1 MRATIPFQAVNIIHR
16 NLSDHYVFI
25 FCLCSLVNA
34 GWDVWAR
41 AMRRVRVPRSMF
53 ALYDVVVARRRLLPP
68 LLNRKSTER
77 RPRPNERPP
86 CPAPPLPPPPTYFG
100 RDLGDWARPSLFL
113 LVFPLLR
120 RPLLPAPARC
130 LLFLGG
136 VWRDESPLSHSPSV
150 HPTGQRGEMA
160 PSRSWTWSPPR
171 LPPTALFVESGR
183 HLARPVTNPRAMSDG
198 LAAAHAPVSL
208 PPLPSSSDMRRVPQ
222 ENVMSRHRRRFMKYR
237 EGKGAGGTNRASRN
251 IFQHSTFAAVD
262 IHATRGPSVWGKAM
276 SCACLLQRCA
286 RGWSPSPLPT
296 DKDRLRVAC
305 KAARKRG

>member
-41 AMRRVRVPRSMF
+41 AMHRVRVPRSMF
-53 ALYDVVVARRRLLPP
+53 ALYDVVVARRRRLLPP

-136 VWRDESPLSHSPSV
+136 VWRDESPLSHSPSASV
-150 HPTGQRGEMA
+150 PLDKEVIWRPLDRG
-160 PSRSWTWSPPR
+160 
-171 LPPTALFVESGR
+171 L
-183 HLARPVTNPRAMSDG
+183 
-198 LAAAHAPVSL
+198 
-208 PPLPSSSDMRRVPQ
+208 
-222 ENVMSRHRRRFMKYR
+222 
-237 EGKGAGGTNRASRN
+237 
-251 IFQHSTFAAVD
+251 
-262 IHATRGPSVWGKAM
+262 
-276 SCACLLQRCA
+276 
-286 RGWSPSPLPT
+286 
-296 DKDRLRVAC
+296 
-305 KAARKRG
+305 

>member
-1 MRATIPFQAVNIIHR
+1 M
-16 NLSDHYVFI
+16 Y
-25 FCLCSLVNA
+25 
-34 GWDVWAR
+34 GR
-41 AMRRVRVPRSMF
+41 AMRVRVPRSMF

-68 LLNRKSTER
+68 LLNRKST
-77 RPRPNERPP
+77 ERPP

-183 HLARPVTNPRAMSDG
+183 HLARPVTNPRAMSDD
-198 LAAAHAPVSL
+198 ATVSL
-208 PPLPSSSDMRRVPQ
+208 PPLRL
-222 ENVMSRHRRRFMKYR
+222 HRLIC
-237 EGKGAGGTNRASRN
+237 GACRKKTSCRA
-251 IFQHSTFAAVD
+251 
-262 IHATRGPSVWGKAM
+262 
-276 SCACLLQRCA
+276 
-286 RGWSPSPLPT
+286 T
-296 DKDRLRVAC
+296 DAGL
-305 KAARKRG
+305 